1 MDLTRGGFLRLGVAG
16 AATAAGG
23 AIGASAAFAAP
34 PPARP
39 IGDDV
44 GFLTFG
50 VVAERTSLA
59 FYKQALTTPN
69 RFDAADRRRLTQARG
84 AKREHVRR
92 LNEALGGD
100 AVSADDYDVA
110 FPNQTFASRRN
121 ALGLGLGLE
130 ELLVG
135 VYVYG
140 AGATSD
146 IGSREL
152 IGRLLCVDNQVL
164 ATLRAMNGKA
174 AIGGLPSPLDTEQ
187 AGDVLDKLL
196 TVPGSPGGG

>member
-23 AIGASAAFAAP
+23 AMGASAAFAAP

-39 IGDDV
+39 IGDDI

-59 FYKQALTTPN
+59 LYKKTLTTPKL
-69 RFDAADRRRLTQARG
+69 FDAGDRRRLAQARD
-84 AKREHVRR
+84 AKVEHVQR
-92 LNEALGGD
+92 LNAALGAD
-100 AVSADDYDVA
+100 AVSADDYAVT
-110 FPNQTFASRRN
+110 FPKQSFASRRN
-121 ALGLGLGLE
+121 AVALGVALE
-130 ELLVG
+130 KLLVG

-140 AGATSD
+140 TGATSD

-152 IGRLLCVDNQVL
+152 IGRLLSVDNQVL
-164 ATLRAMNGKA
+164 STLRAMNGNA
-174 AIGGLPSPLDTEQ
+174 SIGGLPSPLDTEQ

-196 TVPGSPGGG
+196 TIPGSPGGG